1 MLGEEQAGIEA
12 VELLEPEPGHGDWLH
27 VERRLQR
34 LPQLLAGHGAGLVV
48 QHGHRPAARLDD
60 ARLDLWQRLDA
71 LVGVLLHEHRVV
83 ILAGF
88 HPGQP
93 HGRLGH
99 GHEQDLVDVR
109 RLSAAEAV
117 GRLRPRRV
125 VLEADELDVA
135 VGLVL
140 DEPVGAGADELLE
153 RTVAGRLDDFPGI
166 DRRVRLGQP
175 EQERARRLLEMD
187 DDRGR
192 IPGLDAL
199 DALPEDLADGR
210 HLTPALER
218 GHHVGRGHLL
228 AVVELQAAP

>member
-1 MLGEEQAGIEA
+1 MPLRLLGERQAGIEPIKGLVA
-12 VELLEPEPGHGDWLH
+12 EARGHDRLH
-27 VERRLQR
+27 VERGLQS
-34 LPQLLAGHGAGLVV
+34 LAHLLVRHEAGLVV

-60 ARLDLWQRLDA
+60 ARLDLGQRLDA

-88 HPGQP
+88 HTGQP

-99 GHEQDLVDVR
+99 GDEQDLVDVR
-109 RLSAAEAV
+109 RLPAAEAV

-135 VGLVL
+135 VGLVF

-166 DRRVRLGQP
+166 DRGVRLGQP
-175 EQERARRLLEMD
+175 EQE
-187 DDRGR
+187 
-192 IPGLDAL
+192 
-199 DALPEDLADGR
+199 
-210 HLTPALER
+210 
-218 GHHVGRGHLL
+218 
-228 AVVELQAAP
+228 